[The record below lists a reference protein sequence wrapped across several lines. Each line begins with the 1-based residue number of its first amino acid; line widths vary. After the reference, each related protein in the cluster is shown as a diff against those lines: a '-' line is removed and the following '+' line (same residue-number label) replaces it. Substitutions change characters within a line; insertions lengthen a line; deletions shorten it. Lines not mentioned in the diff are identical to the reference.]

1 MDEPGLNRLLVGL
14 TSSDPDRIENALG
27 TTSPTPTCLPLS
39 RLRTGVLRENWKE
52 SERSHLASCSY
63 CRKTEQQA
71 RSQVWHPSLVHL
83 FWHARGL
90 FENNDADVTHHL
102 QHDACRRCLRLSSL
116 LGADRILAR
125 LAGQIRAGVANAAHR
140 LGKALASGIVAN
152 FALNT
157 ANARFAFEHGPHA
170 LVSTADPARLR
181 LEVPATSDPP
191 RLLRV
196 LVGQGKGATEH
207 LVIAHPGP
215 QTAIHSAEL
224 LVASTSQP
232 DPASL
237 TVYEVDPSLLT
248 REEVA
253 PLRSAFLTAGKLDPQ
268 AASAWQAW
276 AAQTLQRPEL
286 DSSLRTLLESL
297 ARPDTGKQ
305 CL

>member
-14 TSSDPDRIENALG
+14 TCNDPDRIEKAPG
-27 TTSPTPTCLPLS
+27 TTAPTMACMPLS
-39 RLRTGVLRENWKE
+39 RLRSGVLRENWTDG
-52 SERSHLASCSY
+52 ERTHLASCSF

-90 FENNDADVTHHL
+90 LDNNDADVTYHL
-102 QHDACRRCLRLSSL
+102 NRDGCRRCLRLSAL

-125 LAGQIRAGVANAAHR
+125 LASQIRAGVANAAHR
-140 LGKALASGIVAN
+140 LGKALASGVVAN

-157 ANARFAFEHGPHA
+157 TNARFAFEHGPHT

-181 LEVPATSDPP
+181 LEMPATGDPP

-196 LVGQGKGATEH
+196 LVGQGQGASEH
-207 LVIAHPGP
+207 LVIPRPGS
-215 QTAIHSAEL
+215 QSSVQSAEL
-224 LVASTSQP
+224 LVPAASQP

-237 TVYEVDPSLLT
+237 TVYEVDPGLLA
-248 REEVA
+248 REDVA
-253 PLRSAFLTAGKLDPQ
+253 PLRSAFLAAGKLDPQ
-268 AASAWQAW
+268 AVSAWQAW

-286 DSSLRTLLESL
+286 DPSLRTLLESL
-297 ARPDTGKQ
+297 VRPDAGKQ
-305 CL
+305 GL